1 MFRLPARAVIVV
13 SAVLGATLFTGC
25 SDLSSRVSAPD
36 NQQARL
42 SALRAQDVREAIT
55 AQERHTAAL
64 MRIKGVVG
72 TAVGLLPDGRAAV
85 QIYVVDNTPRSI
97 PAALDGVPV
106 DLRVSGM
113 IMALS
118 DPTTLLRPAPMGYS
132 VGHPAITAGTLGAR
146 AVAASDATKL
156 FILSNNHVLAN
167 SNDAVIGDPTLQPGS
182 FDGGTLADQVG
193 TLYAF
198 KPIDFSGGNNTIDA
212 AISLTSALNVLN
224 STPTD
229 DGYGQPSGKIYGDAN
244 NDRVFDNVNALLG
257 LNVEKYGRT
266 TKLTFGQIT
275 GINASVTVC
284 YEVLIIFCIKSA
296 NYVDQLIITPGTFSG
311 GGDSGSLIV
320 SNDGNRNPVALLFAG
335 SSAQTIGN
343 RIDLVLNY
351 FNVDVDGSQATP
363 VTDVAV
369 ASVSAPSSVVAGTTA
384 SVSVTVSNVGN
395 QSVGTFDVSLADQPD
410 NVAIGTQTVAGL
422 AGGAST
428 TLSFAWNT
436 ASSTLGGH
444 TLVGSASL
452 TDDNGANNQKSTSV
466 QVAGPTT
473 DVAVSGVSAPA
484 SVLKGQTASVS
495 VTVSNVGN
503 QNAGTFDVSLQ
514 DETDNAA
521 LGTQTV
527 AGLAAGASATLTFSW
542 NTTSSSVGPHTL
554 LGSHT
559 LADDN
564 AANNQASTSSQVTQ
578 ISNDIHVGDL
588 DGSASR
594 GSNSWS
600 ATVEITIHDSN
611 HQPINGA
618 TVNGTWTPAGLASDQ
633 CTTGD
638 LGGNGTCIV
647 LFPSV
652 GKSTKNVRFTVT
664 SVTMPGRTYQPT
676 QNHDPDGSSNGT
688 AQVVSRP

>member
-118 DPTTLLRPAPMGYS
+118 DPTTLLRPAPMGSS

-146 AVAASDATKL
+146 AVAVSDATKL

-212 AISLTSALNVLN
+212 AISLTSALTVLN

-320 SNDGNRNPVALLFAG
+320 SNDGDRNPVALLFAG

-395 QSVGTFDVSLADQPD
+395 QSVGTFDVSLADQTD
-410 NVAIGTQTVAGL
+410 NVAI
-422 AGGAST
+422 
-428 TLSFAWNT
+428 
-436 ASSTLGGH
+436 
-444 TLVGSASL
+444 
-452 TDDNGANNQKSTSV
+452 
-466 QVAGPTT
+466 
-473 DVAVSGVSAPA
+473 
-484 SVLKGQTASVS
+484 
-495 VTVSNVGN
+495 
-503 QNAGTFDVSLQ
+503 
-514 DETDNAA
+514 
-521 LGTQTV
+521 
-527 AGLAAGASATLTFSW
+527 
-542 NTTSSSVGPHTL
+542 
-554 LGSHT
+554 
-559 LADDN
+559 
-564 AANNQASTSSQVTQ
+564 
-578 ISNDIHVGDL
+578 
-588 DGSASR
+588 
-594 GSNSWS
+594 
-600 ATVEITIHDSN
+600 
-611 HQPINGA
+611 
-618 TVNGTWTPAGLASDQ
+618 
-633 CTTGD
+633 
-638 LGGNGTCIV
+638 
-647 LFPSV
+647 
-652 GKSTKNVRFTVT
+652 
-664 SVTMPGRTYQPT
+664 
-676 QNHDPDGSSNGT
+676 
-688 AQVVSRP
+688 